1 MSKNKQ
7 QLIREYKFIGK
18 LINCLEVNLTKMWNI
33 PKENFY
39 ESSLNDI
46 KGDSSDRDTLFSW
59 IETLS
64 IMKVSILSKLI
75 HKFYITAVIFSPGIF
90 EDLDTLTLKS
100 YGKVKSQ
107 QEPRKSR
114 RIKSRRRKMRRK
126 KRQTIYNK
134 TFNKTIGT
142 LKI

>member
-7 QLIREYKFIGK
+7 QLIREYKFIAK

-59 IETLS
+59 IKPSVL
-64 IMKVSILSKLI
+64 
-75 HKFYITAVIFSPGIF
+75 
-90 EDLDTLTLKS
+90 
-100 YGKVKSQ
+100 
-107 QEPRKSR
+107 
-114 RIKSRRRKMRRK
+114 
-126 KRQTIYNK
+126 
-134 TFNKTIGT
+134 
-142 LKI
+142 